1 MTVRIVRAARAAVL
15 GMAAVAALGAT
26 VFGPA
31 SQAQAQPAYPARP
44 ITVVVPFAAGGPTDT
59 VARLVAESM
68 SKTLGQQVVV
78 ENVGGAGGTRGAGQ
92 VAKAAPDGYTL
103 LLHHIGQA
111 TAPSLYRKLPYK
123 LSDFE
128 EAGLIT
134 AVPMTLIAKPG
145 YEPKTIA
152 DVIAYVKANKDKVT
166 YGNAG
171 VGSASHLCG
180 MLFMSAVGTQVT
192 TVPYQGTGPAMNDL
206 VGGQIDLMCDQT
218 TNTTGQIKGGK
229 VKAYAVTTKDRVKS
243 LPDLPTM
250 QEGGLKG
257 FEVAVWHG
265 LYTPK
270 GTSPEI
276 VAKLNAALGVA
287 LDDPKVVARFADLGT
302 EPEPK
307 DRRSPAFHK
316 AFLTE
321 EVAKWKPVIE
331 AAGVYAD

>member
-1 MTVRIVRAARAAVL
+1 MSFWKKAAI
-15 GMAAVAALGAT
+15 AALALAALP
-26 VFGPA
+26 VA
-31 SQAQAQPAYPARP
+31 SANAQTYPSRP
-44 ITVVVPFAAGGPTDT
+44 ITMVVPFAAGGPTDT

-68 SKTLGQQVVV
+68 SRTLGQQVVV

-92 VAKAAPDGYTL
+92 VAKAAPDGYTV

-111 TAPSLYRKLPYK
+111 TSASLYRKLPYNV
-123 LSDFE
+123 LTDFE
-128 EAGLIT
+128 TVGLVT
-134 AVPMTLIAKPG
+134 DVPMTLIGKSTLEA
-145 YEPKTIA
+145 KTIA
-152 DVIAYVKANKDKVT
+152 ELIAYVKDKKDAVI

-229 VKAYAVTTKDRVKS
+229 VKAYGVTTANRLKS
-243 LPDLPTM
+243 MPDLPTL

-265 LYTPK
+265 MYAPK
-270 GTSPEI
+270 GTPADVI
-276 VAKLNAALGVA
+276 AKLNAALKTA
-287 LDDPKVVARFADLGT
+287 LQDPKVIARFADLGT
-302 EPEPK
+302 EPVAQERATPEV
-307 DRRSPAFHK
+307 HK
-316 AFLTE
+316 AFLAA
-321 EVAKWKPVIE
+321 EVAKWKPIIQ